1 MMSGGRILC
10 EIPVPRF
17 FGYVNFASSCFI
29 DSVLIALLLPDYN
42 DFLVTVLR
50 DSASGCGEVK
60 TQLLVE
66 MDALKNATEGYR
78 CHVFRNIVNRHDTQ
92 SCFNNQRPN
101 SAVDFVR
108 FLFDL
113 IGVSDNLCTFQTSQ
127 TFYTNRPEVVS
138 TESDILKLVKVWL
151 QEPMMMWT
159 ADNAHLLADGGAD
172 ADEKFTL
179 LNDSSRTSTFAKNAK
194 GDRRRI
200 NPEQTTSII
209 LCQLTEDDEQSTS
222 ESTSQS
228 TSDSTTGVNIFREFL
243 PKVDVAGVIPGY
255 TGDVWVILTAN
266 RFRNSPPM
274 LLFEVSRVMFTS
286 RGVLKSSA
294 LVNFG
299 KFHRETKQ
307 WRIKIND
314 KSFFLQAVVCH
325 LGSNLA
331 NGLSNGHYVTYVQP
345 HGSPSWY
352 YYDDAFPSG
361 ELSPLPPSMLNSHP
375 VFPKPDLTGEL
386 FFYVAL

>member
-1 MMSGGRILC
+1 MMSDGSSSSVVLA
-10 EIPVPRF
+10 EIPVPLTPSRF

-29 DSVLIALLLPDYN
+29 DSVLVALLLPRYN
-42 DFLVTVLR
+42 DCIVTVLR
-50 DSASGCGEVK
+50 DSSTGCEDVK
-60 TQLLVE
+60 TQLLAE
-66 MDALKNATEGYR
+66 MDTLKRATEGYR
-78 CHVFRNIVNRHDTQ
+78 CHVFRTIANRHDTQ

-108 FLFDL
+108 YLFGL
-113 IGVSDNLCTFQTSQ
+113 IGVADNLCTFQTSQ

-138 TESDILKLVKVWL
+138 AESDILKLVKLWL
-151 QEPMMMWT
+151 QEPIMTWT
-159 ADNAHLLADGGAD
+159 AENAHLLDGGAD

-179 LNDSSRTSTFAKNAK
+179 LNDSSRTSTFSKNGK

-200 NPEQTTSII
+200 NPEETTSII

-222 ESTSQS
+222 N
-228 TSDSTTGVNIFREFL
+228 GAAVNIFREFL
-243 PKVDVAGVIPGY
+243 PKVDVAGVVSGY
-255 TGDVWVILTAN
+255 TGDVWVILTAS
-266 RFRNSPPM
+266 RFRNTPPM

-299 KFHRETKQ
+299 HFHQETKQ

-331 NGLSNGHYVTYVQP
+331 NGHYATYVQP

-352 YYDDAFPSG
+352 YYDDAFPNG
-361 ELSPLPPSMLNSHP
+361 EMSPLPPSMLNSHP

-386 FFYVAL
+386 FFFVAL